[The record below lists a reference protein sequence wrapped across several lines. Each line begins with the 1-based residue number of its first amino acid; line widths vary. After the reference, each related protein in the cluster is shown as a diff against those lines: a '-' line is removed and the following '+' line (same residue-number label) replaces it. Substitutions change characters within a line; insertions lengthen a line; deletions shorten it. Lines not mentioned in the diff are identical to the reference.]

1 MAEQELPLYEGM
13 FLLNQQEVAT
23 NFGGC
28 VDFLKGVFERAGAEV
43 IVLTKWDER
52 RLAYPIRGQK
62 RGLYMLAYFRCAGG
76 QIVSLER
83 DCNLSDQ
90 VLRCMVVR
98 ADHFGEPELELA
110 RKDATDL
117 DTEIKTRAE
126 SAAAAEEEQQRRY
139 GVSDKEPT
147 TTTPAVAVD
156 LEAKVAATQDAKP
169 APVEVAPKSEPAP
182 VEVAPGAEAAVEEQ
196 SAEPQP
202 AAVNETE
209 PADNDAEPA
218 ADRS

>member
-28 VDFLKGVFERAGAEV
+28 VEFLKGVFERAGAEV
-43 IVLTKWDER
+43 LVLTKWDER

-76 QIVSLER
+76 QIVNLER

-98 ADHFGEPELELA
+98 ADHLGETELELA

-117 DTEIKTRAE
+117 DMEIKLRAE

-139 GVSDKEPT
+139 GVSDEGRT
-147 TTTPAVAVD
+147 ATTPAVAVD
-156 LEAKVAATQDAKP
+156 LEAKVTATPDA
-169 APVEVAPKSEPAP
+169 EPAP
-182 VEVAPGAEAAVEEQ
+182 VEVAADGEAADKEP
-196 SAEPQP
+196 APQP